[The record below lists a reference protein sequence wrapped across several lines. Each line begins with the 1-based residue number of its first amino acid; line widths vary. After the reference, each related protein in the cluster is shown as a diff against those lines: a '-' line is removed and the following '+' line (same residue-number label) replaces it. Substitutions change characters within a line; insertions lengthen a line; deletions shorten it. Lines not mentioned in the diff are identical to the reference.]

1 MNIYL
6 KRDFFIPMFQ
16 TENQFLESELNKM
29 INVYMKLI
37 TKTNCLIIQYNASD
51 PKSLSTEGLV
61 TSLELLEVSKIFKL
75 FILHISLVLN

>member
-1 MNIYL
+1 
-6 KRDFFIPMFQ
+6 MFQ

-37 TKTNCLIIQYNASD
+37 TQTNCLIIQYNASG